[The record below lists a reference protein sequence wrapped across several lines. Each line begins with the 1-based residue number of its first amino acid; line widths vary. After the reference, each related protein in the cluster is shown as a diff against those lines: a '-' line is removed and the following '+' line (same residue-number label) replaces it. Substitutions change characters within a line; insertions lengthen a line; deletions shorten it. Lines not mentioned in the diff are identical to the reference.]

1 MTDKAKTV
9 LVVEN
14 QPNYTQQIVKQ
25 ILFAGYTPVVA
36 ITGEGGIRKAIEHH
50 ADMIL
55 LEAELSDM
63 DVSRFVSDVRRNPKG
78 ARVSIIAMSALP
90 HLKGRCLQAGCDD
103 FLQKPVKMLDLI
115 ANIKKYI
122 RPIRTLTAL

>member
-1 MTDKAKTV
+1 MADKDKTV

-25 ILFAGYTPVVA
+25 ILFAGYNPVVA

-50 ADMIL
+50 PGMIL

-63 DVSRFVSDVRRNPKG
+63 DVSRFVTGVRSNPKG
-78 ARVSIIAMSALP
+78 DKVSIIAMSALP
-90 HLKGRCLQAGCDD
+90 HLKGRCLHAGCDD
-103 FLQKPVKMLDLI
+103 FLQKPVKMIDLI
-115 ANIKKYI
+115 ANIKKYMK
-122 RPIRTLTAL
+122 PVRTLTAL